1 MCKVITKY
9 FSRQS
14 RYERETAKFENV
26 FNRAMRTYEH
36 LTQTADAAT
45 AEGFLK
51 FIKMVNKDYNDAMGA
66 YKIGAN
72 NKSFKTA
79 IKIRNNLSDAIEIM
93 VTPTKEVTH
102 ALLYKKQY
110 GIWTIIAFL
119 LAIGNLISCIYSLLI
134 K

>member
-1 MCKVITKY
+1 MCKFITTY

-14 RYERETAKFENV
+14 RYERETAKFEKV
-26 FNRAMRTYEH
+26 FNRATRAYEH
-36 LTQTADAAT
+36 LTQTGCAET
-45 AEGFLK
+45 AYCFAE
-51 FIKMVNKDYNDAMGA
+51 FIKIVKRDYYDAMGA
-66 YKIGAN
+66 YKICAS

-79 IKIRNNLSDAIEIM
+79 IKIRNNLSDAIEVM

-110 GIWTIIAFL
+110 GMWSITSLL
-119 LAIGNLISCIYSLLI
+119 LAIANLICCIYWLLI

>member
-14 RYERETAKFENV
+14 RYERETAKFEKV
-26 FNRAMRTYEH
+26 LNRAMRTYEH
-36 LTQTADAAT
+36 LTQTGYAKT
-45 AEGFLK
+45 AYCFAI
-51 FIKMVNKDYNDAMGA
+51 FIKTVKRNYYDAMGA
-66 YKIGAN
+66 YKIGAS

-79 IKIRNNLSDAIEIM
+79 IKIRNHLSGAIEIM
-93 VTPTKEVTH
+93 ATPKKEVTH

-110 GIWTIIAFL
+110 GIWSITSLL
-119 LAIGNLISCIYSLLI
+119 LAIANLICCIYWLLI